1 MNATVHLAD
10 AGNGTRLLRPANGVF
25 VHADDMGAT
34 PSMTARLCDAWE
46 SGLLD
51 SFSVFG
57 DCDHPEAISARLA
70 ALPDRP
76 ARISVHLNLG
86 EGRPITPAPRV
97 ARLVDRAG
105 FFNAEFVGMLS
116 RHLARSTT
124 KERNALLSEVEREWR
139 AQIENV
145 IAIVDPRPLTA
156 LDGHIHVHMVP
167 FLFRLAVKL
176 AREYGIP
183 EIRNVREPFYVSR
196 RVSDCW
202 SRRFAANCVKR
213 EVLVR
218 LSGGNAESSEAA
230 GRTSPDRLLGV
241 LYSGMMS
248 RANIAAGIAAARR
261 QGARR
266 IEVVVHIGR
275 AERSELG
282 RWNGSPNRA
291 SFVLSPS
298 RDDEF
303 EELKRLRSPRSP
315 DERRRRVA

>member
-1 MNATVHLAD
+1 
-10 AGNGTRLLRPANGVF
+10 
-25 VHADDMGAT
+25 MGAT
-34 PSMTARLCDAWE
+34 PSITARLCDAWE

-57 DCDHPEAISARLA
+57 DCDHPQVISARLA
-70 ALPDRP
+70 TRPDRP

-86 EGRPITPAPRV
+86 EGRPITPTPRV

-116 RHLARSTT
+116 RHLTRSTT
-124 KERNALLSEVEREWR
+124 RERIVLLSEVEREWR

-145 IAIVDPRPLTA
+145 IGMIDPRPLSA

-176 AREYGIP
+176 ASEYHIP

-196 RVSDCW
+196 KVSECW
-202 SRRFAANCVKR
+202 SKRFAVNCVKR
-213 EVLVR
+213 GVLIA
-218 LSGGNAESSEAA
+218 LSARNAESSSAA

-248 RANIAAGIAAARR
+248 RANIAAGLAAARR

-266 IEVVVHIGR
+266 IEVLVHIGR
-275 AERSELG
+275 ANRSELG
-282 RWNGSPNRA
+282 RWNGSSSRA
-291 SFVLSPS
+291 SFVLSSS
-298 RDDEF
+298 RDAEF
-303 EELKRLRSPRSP
+303 EELKRLRSPRP
-315 DERRRRVA
+315 LDERRRRIA